1 MTAEEKKP
9 FYKRTWFIIIVII
22 WILGVIFG
30 DKKSSSSRSSSSS
43 SYSSSSQVKCS
54 WCGKSFDKGTG
65 YNTSFTGFKYRF
77 MKDVKW
83 ISYSDWAKLPFLKYS
98 SIQGLSINEIYT
110 NYRSKLIQ

>member
-65 YNTSFTGFKYRF
+65 YNTLMR
-77 MKDVKW
+77 M
-83 ISYSDWAKLPFLKYS
+83 
-98 SIQGLSINEIYT
+98 INEPET
-110 NYRSKLIQ
+110 NYSHYCSRKCASDFLRSN